1 MILIDSL
8 SETHAVNTDTPLW
21 PDNPTAQDLLGFGDI
36 ADPIEEALLRER
48 LDPVA
53 VGVFGDWGSG
63 KSTVLEILR
72 ERLLERGRVVVVYT
86 RPWEYDPNIDP
97 KATLIAEVLA
107 AVRTEVAKDEGRMAQ
122 FAERFKGLVSRVQ
135 WSKAVTLVANSA
147 VTLSIP
153 KINDVVGLFGEA
165 DDGLADPTLQGFR
178 DEFDALMAD
187 LEEID
192 RVVVLVDDLDRCL
205 PDTVVAAL
213 EAIKLFLSVR
223 KMGFVIAADRRLVT
237 LAIATRY
244 AQSAQGA
251 LMAREYLE
259 KIVQIP
265 ISVPTL
271 GLADTE
277 AYLAMMLLDRH
288 LDHSALIDLAEHCDG
303 RRRAGEA
310 RTLEDL
316 PDRLVPGAAA
326 GELQLAGVLAPVL
339 FRRMAGNPRRL
350 KRFLNAYWLRRAI
363 AERRH
368 AALQPAALAKL
379 LVLEELEPDAFSQLL
394 SWLGDG
400 ELADKLASLEDPKR
414 ADAGEP
420 TLREWALTSPAL
432 AGEELDPYLRLAA
445 SLRSLT
451 APGSGLRSDLRELLD
466 DLKADAQNTRK
477 AARKRM
483 IGLGAEDRLLV
494 ARELTEI
501 VRTEP
506 DNQDRAAEAIQEL
519 MADETTGEEI
529 LRRLDELDAASVTP
543 GLMVRLTQGSA
554 RKPEALALVARWR
567 DSGRLGEVAQAAAGE
582 LLSNESEQ
590 G

>member
-1 MILIDSL
+1 VTP
-8 SETHAVNTDTPLW
+8 SETPLW
-21 PDNPTAQDLLGFGDI
+21 PDNPTAQDLLGFSDI
-36 ADPIEEALLRER
+36 AEPIQGALLRDR

-53 VGVFGDWGSG
+53 IGVFGDWGSG
-63 KSTVLEILR
+63 KSTVLEILQKQ
-72 ERLLERGRVVVVYT
+72 LNERGRVVAVYT

-107 AVRTEVAKDEGRMAQ
+107 GVRTEVAKNQSRMDELGD
-122 FAERFKGLVSRVQ
+122 RFKGLISRIQ

-147 VTLSIP
+147 LTFSIP
-153 KINDVVGLFGEA
+153 KISDVVDIFSGG

-178 DEFDALMAD
+178 DEFDSLMAE

-244 AQSAQGA
+244 SQSAQGA

-277 AYLAMMLLDRH
+277 AFLAMMLLDRY
-288 LDHSALIDLAEHCDG
+288 LSDDALNALAAHCDK

-310 RTLEDL
+310 RTLDSL
-316 PDRLVPGAAA
+316 PDGLVPGDAA

-339 FRRMAGNPRRL
+339 FRRLAGNPRRL
-350 KRFLNAYWLRRAI
+350 KRFLNAYWLRAAI
-363 AERRH
+363 AERRN
-368 AALQPAALAKL
+368 AALLPAAQAKL

-394 SWLGDG
+394 AWLGDG
-400 ELADKLASLEDPKR
+400 ELPERLAELEDPKR
-414 ADAGEP
+414 ESGDPA
-420 TLREWALTSPAL
+420 LRDWALTAPAL
-432 AGEELDPYLRLAA
+432 SGEDLGPYLRLAA
-445 SLRSLT
+445 SLRSLA
-451 APGSGLRSDLRELLD
+451 APGSGLRSELRELLTE
-466 DLKADAQNTRK
+466 LTADAQNARK
-477 AARKRM
+477 EARKRM
-483 IGLGAEDRLLV
+483 LALGAEDRLLM
-494 ARELTEI
+494 ARELTEV

-506 DNQDRAAEAIQEL
+506 DGQDRAAEALQEL
-519 MADETTGEEI
+519 MADQTTADEI
-529 LRRLDELDAASVTP
+529 LRRLEELDGGAVKP
-543 GLMVRLTQGSA
+543 GLLVRISHDGPL
-554 RKPEALALVARWR
+554 KDKALALIGRWQ
-567 DSGRLGEVAQAAAGE
+567 DTGRMTEVAQAAAVE
-582 LLSNESEQ
+582 LLGGHGEPS
-590 G
+590 

>member
-1 MILIDSL
+1 MNPI
-8 SETHAVNTDTPLW
+8 ETPLW
-21 PDNPTAQDLLGFGDI
+21 PDNPTAQDLLGFADI
-36 ADPIEEALLRER
+36 ADPIQDALLRER

-72 ERLLERGRVVVVYT
+72 ERLTSRGRVVVVYT

-97 KATLIAEVLA
+97 KATLIAEVLS
-107 AVRTEVAKDEGRMAQ
+107 AVRAEVAKDEGRMAQ
-122 FAERFKGLVSRVQ
+122 LADRFKGLVSRVQ

-147 VTLSIP
+147 LTLSIP
-153 KINDVVGLFGEA
+153 KISDVVGLFGDD

-178 DEFDALMAD
+178 DEFDELMAE
-187 LEEID
+187 LEEIE

-288 LDHSALIDLAEHCDG
+288 LGDEALSILAGHCDA
-303 RRRAGEA
+303 RRRAGAA
-310 RTLEDL
+310 RTLEEL
-316 PDRLVPGAAA
+316 PDGLLPPDAA

-339 FRRMAGNPRRL
+339 FRRLAGNPRRL
-350 KRFLNAYWLRRAI
+350 KRFLNAYWLRSAI
-363 AERRH
+363 AQRRS

-379 LVLEELEPDAFSQLL
+379 LVLEELEPDAFAQLL
-394 SWLGDG
+394 RGQGPRTRVRVARAPNRATSRNEAFALIGRWRDSLASLGDG
-400 ELADKLASLEDPKR
+400 ELAAKLAELEDPKR
-414 ADAGEP
+414 DSGDP
-420 TLREWALTSPAL
+420 TSAWPPHYVVSRRPAAACAPTCATS
-432 AGEELDPYLRLAA
+432 
-445 SLRSLT
+445 S
-451 APGSGLRSDLRELLD
+451 
-466 DLKADAQNTRK
+466 
-477 AARKRM
+477 
-483 IGLGAEDRLLV
+483 
-494 ARELTEI
+494 
-501 VRTEP
+501 
-506 DNQDRAAEAIQEL
+506 AISRP
-519 MADETTGEEI
+519 TP
-529 LRRLDELDAASVTP
+529 STP
-543 GLMVRLTQGSA
+543 GRPLASA
-554 RKPEALALVARWR
+554 
-567 DSGRLGEVAQAAAGE
+567 
-582 LLSNESEQ
+582 
-590 G
+590 

>member
-1 MILIDSL
+1 MNS
-8 SETHAVNTDTPLW
+8 SHTPLW
-21 PDNPTAQDLLGFGDI
+21 PDNPNAQDLLGFADI
-36 ADPIEEALLRER
+36 AEPIQEALLRER

-72 ERLLERGRVVVVYT
+72 QRLNERGRVVVVYT

-97 KATLIAEVLA
+97 KATLIAEVLS

-122 FAERFKGLVSRVQ
+122 LADRFKGLVARVQ

-147 VTLSIP
+147 LTLSIP
-153 KINDVVGLFGEA
+153 KIADVVGIFGDG

-178 DEFDALMAD
+178 DEFDELMKE

-205 PDTVVAAL
+205 SDTVVAAL

-277 AYLAMMLLDRH
+277 AYLAMMLLERH
-288 LDHSALIDLAEHCDG
+288 LADDALSRLAEHCDT

-310 RTLEDL
+310 RTLDAL
-316 PDRLVPGAAA
+316 PAGLVPSDAA

-339 FRRMAGNPRRL
+339 FRRLAGNPRRL
-350 KRFLNAYWLRRAI
+350 KRFLNAFWLRSAI
-363 AERRH
+363 AERRS
-368 AALQPAALAKL
+368 AALQPSALAKL

-394 SWLGDG
+394 AWLGDG
-400 ELADKLASLEDPKR
+400 ELAVKLAELEDPKQN
-414 ADAGEP
+414 AGEP
-420 TLREWALTSPAL
+420 ALREWALTPPTL
-432 AGEELDPYLRLAA
+432 AAEDLDPYLRLAA
-445 SLRSLT
+445 SLRSLA
-451 APGSGLRSDLRELLD
+451 APGSGLRSDLRALLA
-466 DLKADAQNTRK
+466 DLKADAQNARK
-477 AARKRM
+477 GARKRM
-483 IGLGAEDRLLV
+483 LALGAEDRLLV

-506 DNQDRAAEAIQEL
+506 ESQDRAAEALQEL
-519 MADETTGEEI
+519 LADKPTGEEI
-529 LRRLDELDAASVTP
+529 LRRLEELDAASVSP
-543 GLMVRLTQGSA
+543 GLIVRVTRDGPLKS
-554 RKPEALALVARWR
+554 EALALVGRWR
-567 DSGRLGEVAQAAAGE
+567 DSGRLAPIAQAAAGE
-582 LLSNESEQ
+582 LLDPGAGQS
-590 G
+590 

>member
-1 MILIDSL
+1 MNPI
-8 SETHAVNTDTPLW
+8 ETPLW
-21 PDNPTAQDLLGFGDI
+21 PDNPTAQDLLGFADI
-36 ADPIEEALLRER
+36 ADPIQDALLRER

-53 VGVFGDWGSG
+53 VGVFGDWCSG

-72 ERLLERGRVVVVYT
+72 ERLTSRGRVVVVYT

-97 KATLIAEVLA
+97 KATLIAEVLS
-107 AVRTEVAKDEGRMAQ
+107 AVRAEVAKDEGRMAQ
-122 FAERFKGLVSRVQ
+122 LADRFKGLVSRGQ

-147 VTLSIP
+147 LTLSIP
-153 KINDVVGLFGEA
+153 KISDVVGLFGDD

-178 DEFDALMAD
+178 DEFDELMAE
-187 LEEID
+187 LEEIE

-288 LDHSALIDLAEHCDG
+288 LGDEALSILAGHCDA
-303 RRRAGEA
+303 RRRAGAA
-310 RTLEDL
+310 RTLEEL
-316 PDRLVPGAAA
+316 PDGLLPPDAA

-339 FRRMAGNPRRL
+339 FRRLAGNPRRL
-350 KRFLNAYWLRRAI
+350 KRFLNAYWLRSAI
-363 AERRH
+363 AQRRS

-379 LVLEELEPDAFSQLL
+379 LVLEELEPDAFAQLL
-394 SWLGDG
+394 ASLGDG
-400 ELADKLASLEDPKR
+400 ELAAKLAELEDPKR
-414 ADAGEP
+414 DSGDP
-420 TLREWALTSPAL
+420 TLRDWALSPPAL
-432 AGEELDPYLRLAA
+432 ASEDLDPYLRLAA
-445 SLRSLT
+445 SLRSLA
-451 APGSGLRSDLRELLD
+451 APGSGLRSDLRDLLS
-466 DLKADAQNTRK
+466 DLKADAQHTRK
-477 AARKRM
+477 TARKRM
-483 IGLGAEDRLLV
+483 NALGGEDRVLV
-494 ARELTEI
+494 ARELTEL

-506 DNQDRAAEAIQEL
+506 DSRDRVAEALEEL
-519 MADETTGEEI
+519 MAEQTTGEEI
-529 LRRLDELDAASVTP
+529 LRRLEELDPDAVTP
-543 GLMVRLTQGSA
+543 GLIVRVTRDGPL
-554 RKPEALALVARWR
+554 RNEAFALIGRWR
-567 DSGRLGEVAQAAAGE
+567 DSQRLGEVARAAVSQLLDAEGGE
-582 LLSNESEQ
+582 

>member
-1 MILIDSL
+1 VSPI
-8 SETHAVNTDTPLW
+8 ETPLW
-21 PDNPTAQDLLGFGDI
+21 PDNPTAQDLLGFADI
-36 ADPIEEALLRER
+36 AEPIQDALLRER

-53 VGVFGDWGSG
+53 VGIFGDWGSG

-72 ERLLERGRVVVVYT
+72 QRLTERGRVVVVYT

-97 KATLIAEVLA
+97 KATLIAEVLT
-107 AVRTEVAKDEGRMAQ
+107 AVRTEVAKDESRMAQ
-122 FAERFKGLVSRVQ
+122 LADRFRGLVARVQ

-147 VTLSIP
+147 LTLNIP
-153 KINDVVGLFGEA
+153 KIADVAGIFGDG

-178 DEFDALMAD
+178 EEFDELMKE

-237 LAIATRY
+237 LAITTRY

-288 LDHSALIDLAEHCDG
+288 LNDDTLSALAAHCDA

-310 RTLEDL
+310 RTLDDL
-316 PDRLVPGAAA
+316 PEGLVPSDAADD
-326 GELQLAGVLAPVL
+326 LQLAGVLAPVL
-339 FRRMAGNPRRL
+339 FRRLSGNPRRL
-350 KRFLNAYWLRRAI
+350 KRFLNAYWLRSAI
-363 AERRH
+363 AQQRS

-379 LVLEELEPDAFSQLL
+379 LVLEELEPDAFSQLIA
-394 SWLGDG
+394 WLGDG
-400 ELADKLASLEDPKR
+400 ELSVKLTDLEDPKR
-414 ADAGEP
+414 DSGDP
-420 TLREWALTSPAL
+420 TLREWAATPPAL
-432 AGEELDPYLRLAA
+432 ASEDLEPYLRLAA
-445 SLRSLT
+445 SLRSLA
-451 APGSGLRSDLRELLD
+451 APGSGLRSDLRVLLN

-477 AARKRM
+477 SARKRM
-483 IGLGAEDRLLV
+483 NALSGEDRVLV
-494 ARELTEI
+494 ARELTEL

-506 DNQDRAAEAIQEL
+506 DSRDRVAEALEEL
-519 MADETTGEEI
+519 MADRPAGEEI
-529 LRRLDELDAASVTP
+529 LRRFEELDPAAVTP
-543 GLMVRLTQGSA
+543 GLVVRLTRDGPLRS
-554 RKPEALALVARWR
+554 EAMALLGRWR
-567 DSGRLGEVAQAAAGE
+567 DSERLGEVAGAAVDQLIDADGA
-582 LLSNESEQ
+582 L

>member
-1 MILIDSL
+1 MSPV
-8 SETHAVNTDTPLW
+8 ETPLW
-21 PDNPTAQDLLGFGDI
+21 PDNPTAQDLLGFADI
-36 ADPIEEALLRER
+36 AEPIQDALMRER

-53 VGVFGDWGSG
+53 IGVFGDWGSG

-72 ERLLERGRVVVVYT
+72 DQLTQRGRVVVVYT

-97 KATLIAEVLA
+97 KATLIAEVLS
-107 AVRTEVAKDEGRMAQ
+107 AVRGEVAKDEGRMAQ
-122 FAERFKGLVSRVQ
+122 LAGRFKALVSRVQ
-135 WSKAVTLVANSA
+135 WSKAMTLVANSA

-153 KINDVVGLFGEA
+153 RIADVVELFGAA
-165 DDGLADPTLQGFR
+165 DDGLADRTLQGFR
-178 DEFDALMAD
+178 DEFDQLMGE

-265 ISVPTL
+265 ISVPAL

-288 LDHSALIDLAEHCDG
+288 LDGDSLSALAAHCDT
-303 RRRAGEA
+303 RRRAGDA

-316 PDRLVPGAAA
+316 PEGLVPAAAA
-326 GELQLAGVLAPVL
+326 GELQLAGILAPVL

-350 KRFLNAYWLRRAI
+350 KRFLNAYWLRSAI
-363 AERRH
+363 AQQRS

-394 SWLGDG
+394 AWLGDG
-400 ELADKLASLEDPKR
+400 ELAAKLTELENPKQ
-414 ADAGEP
+414 DSGDP
-420 TLREWALTSPAL
+420 TLREWALAPPAL
-432 AGEELDPYLRLAA
+432 AAEDLEPYLRLAA
-445 SLRSLT
+445 SLRSLA
-451 APGSGLRSDLRELLD
+451 APGSGLRSELRDLLN
-466 DLKADAQNTRK
+466 DLKAEAQGARK
-477 AARKRM
+477 NARKRM
-483 IGLGAEDRLLV
+483 NALAGDDRVLV
-494 ARELTEI
+494 ARELSGLI
-501 VRTEP
+501 RTEP
-506 DNQDRAAEAIQEL
+506 ESRDRVAEALEDL
-519 MADETTGEEI
+519 MADQPAGEEI
-529 LRRLDELDAASVTP
+529 LRRLEELDPAAVTP
-543 GLMVRLTQGSA
+543 GLVVRLTRDGPL
-554 RKPEALALVARWR
+554 KDEALALLGRWR
-567 DSGRLGEVAQAAAGE
+567 ASERLGEVARAAAE
-582 LLSNESEQ
+582 QLLSAQ
-590 G
+590 GGQA

>member
-1 MILIDSL
+1 MTSI
-8 SETHAVNTDTPLW
+8 ETPLW
-21 PDNPTAQDLLGFGDI
+21 PDNPTSQDLLGFADI
-36 ADPIEEALLRER
+36 ADPIQDALLRER

-53 VGVFGDWGSG
+53 IGVFGDWGSG

-72 ERLLERGRVVVVYT
+72 EHLTERGRVVVVYT

-107 AVRTEVAKDEGRMAQ
+107 AVRAEVAKDEGRMAQ
-122 FAERFKGLVSRVQ
+122 LADRFKGLVSRVQ
-135 WSKAVTLVANSA
+135 WSKAMTLVANSA
-147 VTLSIP
+147 LTLSIP
-153 KINDVVGLFGEA
+153 KIADVVDLFGDA

-178 DEFDALMAD
+178 DEFDALMAE

-244 AQSAQGA
+244 AQSAQGV

-288 LDHSALIDLAEHCDG
+288 LDDDAVSTLAGHCDA
-303 RRRAGEA
+303 RRRAGDA

-316 PDRLVPGAAA
+316 PEGLVPAGAA

-339 FRRMAGNPRRL
+339 FRRLAGNPRRL
-350 KRFLNAYWLRRAI
+350 KRFLNAYWLRSAI
-363 AERRH
+363 AQRRS

-394 SWLGDG
+394 AWLGDG
-400 ELADKLASLEDPKR
+400 ELAAKLVEFEDPKR
-414 ADAGEP
+414 DSGDP
-420 TLREWALTSPAL
+420 TLREWALTPPAL
-432 AGEELDPYLRLAA
+432 ASEDLDPYLRLAA
-445 SLRSLT
+445 SLRSLA
-451 APGSGLRSDLRELLD
+451 APGSGLRSDLRDLLN

-477 AARKRM
+477 SARKRM
-483 IGLGAEDRLLV
+483 NALGGEDRVLV
-494 ARELTEI
+494 ARELTEL

-506 DNQDRAAEAIQEL
+506 DSRDRVAEALEEL
-519 MADETTGEEI
+519 MAEQPTGEEI
-529 LRRLDELDAASVTP
+529 LRRLEELDPAAVTP
-543 GLMVRLTQGSA
+543 GLIVRLTRDGPL
-554 RKPEALALVARWR
+554 RNEALALIGRWR
-567 DSGRLGEVAQAAAGE
+567 DSERLGEVAAAAVGQ
-582 LLSNESEQ
+582 LLDAESGQ

>member
-1 MILIDSL
+1 MNRPDNLM
-8 SETHAVNTDTPLW
+8 TTTDTPLW
-21 PDNPTAQDLLGFGDI
+21 PDNPTAQDLLGFADI
-36 ADPIEEALLRER
+36 AGPVQEALLRER

-72 ERLLERGRVVVVYT
+72 ARLTARGRVVVVYT

-107 AVRTEVAKDEGRMAQ
+107 AVRDEVAKDEGRMAQ
-122 FAERFKGLVSRVQ
+122 LADRFKGLVSRVQ

-147 VTLSIP
+147 LTVSIP
-153 KINDVVGLFGEA
+153 KIADIVGLFGDAE
-165 DDGLADPTLQGFR
+165 DGLADPTLQGFR
-178 DEFDALMAD
+178 DEFDELMAE

-244 AQSAQGA
+244 SQSAQGA
-251 LMAREYLE
+251 IMAREYLE

-288 LDHSALIDLAEHCDG
+288 LEAEALSTLAAHCDS
-303 RRRAGEA
+303 RRRAGKA
-310 RTLEDL
+310 RTLDEL
-316 PDRLVPGAAA
+316 PTGLVPPAAA
-326 GELQLAGVLAPVL
+326 DELQLAGVLAPVL
-339 FRRMAGNPRRL
+339 FRRLAGNPRRL
-350 KRFLNAYWLRRAI
+350 KRFLNAYWLRSAI
-363 AERRH
+363 AAQRS
-368 AALQPAALAKL
+368 AALQPTALAKL

-394 SWLGDG
+394 AWLGNG
-400 ELADKLASLEDPKR
+400 ELAAKLTELEDAKR
-414 ADAGEP
+414 ESGDP
-420 TLREWALTSPAL
+420 VLRDWALTPPAL
-432 AGEELDPYLRLAA
+432 AAEDLDPYLRLAA
-445 SLRSLT
+445 SLRSLA
-451 APGSGLRSDLRELLD
+451 APGSGLRSDLRALLD
-466 DLKADAQNTRK
+466 DLKADAQNARK
-477 AARKRM
+477 SARKRM
-483 IGLGAEDRLLV
+483 AALGGEDRLLI
-494 ARELTEI
+494 ARELAEL

-506 DNQDRAAEAIQEL
+506 DSRDRVAEALEEL
-519 MADETTGEEI
+519 MADQPVGEEI
-529 LRRLDELDAASVTP
+529 LRRLEEVDPAAVTP
-543 GLMVRLTQGSA
+543 GLVVRITRDGPLKDEASA
-554 RKPEALALVARWR
+554 LLGRWR
-567 DSGRLGEVAQAAAGE
+567 ESQRLGEVARAAVDQ
-582 LLSNESEQ
+582 LLGADDEQ

>member
-1 MILIDSL
+1 MSPI
-8 SETHAVNTDTPLW
+8 ETPLW
-21 PDNPTAQDLLGFGDI
+21 PDNPTAQDLLGFADI
-36 ADPIEEALLRER
+36 AHPIQDALLRER

-53 VGVFGDWGSG
+53 VGVFGDWGPG

-72 ERLLERGRVVVVYT
+72 EHLTARGRIVVVYT

-107 AVRTEVAKDEGRMAQ
+107 AVRAEVAKDETRMAQ
-122 FAERFKGLVSRVQ
+122 LADRFKGLVSRVQ

-153 KINDVVGLFGEA
+153 SISDVVGLFGDP

-178 DEFDALMAD
+178 DEFDELMAE

-288 LDHSALIDLAEHCDG
+288 LSDDALSTLAEHCDA
-303 RRRAGEA
+303 RRRAGDA

-316 PDRLVPGAAA
+316 PEGLVPPGAT

-339 FRRMAGNPRRL
+339 FRRLAGNPRRL
-350 KRFLNAYWLRRAI
+350 KRFLNAFWLRSAI
-363 AERRH
+363 AQGRS

-394 SWLGDG
+394 AWLGDG
-400 ELADKLASLEDPKR
+400 ELPTKLVELEDPKQESG
-414 ADAGEP
+414 DP
-420 TLREWALTSPAL
+420 TLRDWALTPPAL
-432 AGEELDPYLRLAA
+432 ASEDLDPYLRLAA
-445 SLRSLT
+445 SLRSLA
-451 APGSGLRSDLRELLD
+451 APGSGLRSDLRDLLN
-466 DLKADAQNTRK
+466 DLKADPQNTRK
-477 AARKRM
+477 SARKRM
-483 IGLGAEDRLLV
+483 ASLGGEDRVLV
-494 ARELTEI
+494 ARELTEL

-506 DNQDRAAEAIQEL
+506 DSRDRVAEALEEL
-519 MADETTGEEI
+519 MAEQPTGEEI
-529 LRRLDELDAASVTP
+529 LRRLEELDPAAVTP
-543 GLMVRLTQGSA
+543 GLIVRLTRDGPL
-554 RKPEALALVARWR
+554 KNEALALIGRWR
-567 DSGRLGEVAQAAAGE
+567 DSQRLGEVARAAVGQ
-582 LLSNESEQ
+582 LLDTETGQS
-590 G
+590 

>member
-1 MILIDSL
+1 MSPI
-8 SETHAVNTDTPLW
+8 ETPLW
-21 PDNPTAQDLLGFGDI
+21 PDNPTAQDLLGFADI
-36 ADPIEEALLRER
+36 AEPIQDALLRER

-53 VGVFGDWGSG
+53 VGIFGDWGSG

-72 ERLLERGRVVVVYT
+72 QRLTERGRVVVVYT

-97 KATLIAEVLA
+97 KATLIAEVLT
-107 AVRTEVAKDEGRMAQ
+107 AVRTEVAKDESRMAQ
-122 FAERFKGLVSRVQ
+122 LADRFRGLVARVQ

-147 VTLSIP
+147 LTLNIP
-153 KINDVVGLFGEA
+153 KIADVAGIFGDG

-178 DEFDALMAD
+178 EEFDELMKE

-237 LAIATRY
+237 LAITTRY

-288 LDHSALIDLAEHCDG
+288 LNDDTLSALAAHCDA

-310 RTLEDL
+310 RTLDDL
-316 PDRLVPGAAA
+316 PEGLVPSDAADD
-326 GELQLAGVLAPVL
+326 LQLAGVLAPVL
-339 FRRMAGNPRRL
+339 FRRLSGNPRRL
-350 KRFLNAYWLRRAI
+350 KRFLNAYWLRSAI
-363 AERRH
+363 AQQRS

-379 LVLEELEPDAFSQLL
+379 LVLEELEPDAFSQLIA
-394 SWLGDG
+394 WLGDG
-400 ELADKLASLEDPKR
+400 ELSVKLTDLEDPKR
-414 ADAGEP
+414 DSGDP
-420 TLREWALTSPAL
+420 TLREWAATPPAL
-432 AGEELDPYLRLAA
+432 ASEDLEPYLRLAA
-445 SLRSLT
+445 SLRSLA
-451 APGSGLRSDLRELLD
+451 APGSGLRSDLRVLLN

-477 AARKRM
+477 SARKRM
-483 IGLGAEDRLLV
+483 NALSGEDRVLV
-494 ARELTEI
+494 ARELTEL

-506 DNQDRAAEAIQEL
+506 DSRDRVAEALEEL
-519 MADETTGEEI
+519 MADRPAGEEI
-529 LRRLDELDAASVTP
+529 LRRFEELDPAAVTP
-543 GLMVRLTQGSA
+543 GLVVRLTRDGPLRS
-554 RKPEALALVARWR
+554 EAMALLGRWR
-567 DSGRLGEVAQAAAGE
+567 DSERLGEVAGAAVDQLIDADGA
-582 LLSNESEQ
+582 L